1 MSERIH
7 SGVLIGSPST
17 SGTFAVGL
25 NLTLRGWTNWSV
37 IQNPCPGPQN
47 SSNAYPFTATCEAWA
62 VLWVYIAVGYVY
74 DQTTHTVVGNINT
87 VGTSYG
93 TTESVIVKD
102 SVDCSSRGFCGYNNS
117 SVGSPTGSVWTNRS
131 ISMVS
136 GPVGLYLSSADQY
149 RVVFEGSVGGY
160 AAYLF
165 QGSNAAR
172 TWHVDIQ
179 TELDYTGLG
188 EGLSMNWVS
197 LA

>member
-1 MSERIH
+1 
-7 SGVLIGSPST
+7 
-17 SGTFAVGL
+17 
-25 NLTLRGWTNWSV
+25 
-37 IQNPCPGPQN
+37 
-47 SSNAYPFTATCEAWA
+47 
-62 VLWVYIAVGYVY
+62 
-74 DQTTHTVVGNINT
+74 
-87 VGTSYG
+87 
-93 TTESVIVKD
+93 
-102 SVDCSSRGFCGYNNS
+102 
-117 SVGSPTGSVWTNRS
+117 
-131 ISMVS
+131 MVS